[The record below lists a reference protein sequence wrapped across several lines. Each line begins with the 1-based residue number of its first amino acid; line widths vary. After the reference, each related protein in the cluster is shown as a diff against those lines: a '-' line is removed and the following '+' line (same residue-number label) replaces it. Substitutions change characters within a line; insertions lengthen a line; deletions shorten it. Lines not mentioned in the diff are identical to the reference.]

1 MRSTGG
7 IMMDHIFK
15 LAMPV
20 GVGCVGII
28 SEHLRAGKTY
38 GKPIFGVGF
47 DLIKNLREN
56 LFKNL

>member
-1 MRSTGG
+1 MHG
-7 IMMDHIFK
+7 
-15 LAMPV
+15 LL
-20 GVGCVGII
+20 
-28 SEHLRAGKTY
+28 LRAGKTY